1 MAQTGIHY
9 EKKILLRGNNSV
21 NIQSMIM
28 VLVHCP
34 SPDCHVSINQVPFQ
48 SLLNFQ
54 DMARTHIHY
63 EKNKWLRGDN
73 TVNIQ
78 GMIMVLVLGTSSH

>member
-9 EKKILLRGNNSV
+9 EKNKWLRRDNSV
-21 NIQSMIM
+21 NIQSRIL

-34 SPDCHVSINQVPFQ
+34 SSHLSINQV
-48 SLLNFQ
+48 SCQ
-54 DMARTHIHY
+54 DMAGQATLM
-63 EKNKWLRGDN
+63 KNGRGDN

-78 GMIMVLVLGTSSH
+78 GRITVLGFCPAPHCHLSLYQV